1 MYCKLIRKSLL
12 DSIEK
17 RFSNILSF
25 NTVEADYAAIAAFSH
40 PKFKNKWLNCI
51 YTSYSRDKLLSIFK
65 KAVTAESITTS
76 EEIVEIEE
84 DHSDFYD
91 FGPAIQN
98 DTTETSTSAEIEV
111 RSVWKKKESK
121 YGSQIVLPFFLFF
134 DDYEIG
140 YPLGSHSG
148 IHKLGAVYISIP
160 CIPSH
165 RQSSLN
171 TLFLALL
178 FHSSDRVKFGN
189 NIIFKPLID
198 EINYLRD
205 TGIYINT
212 DVFNGILTLEL
223 GVLVG
228 DNLGI
233 HSIAG
238 FVESF
243 SSNYP
248 CRVCKLR
255 KNEIKK
261 LCYVDKKML
270 KTMEQYNLDV
280 IKEDISNSGIKEA
293 CV

>member
-1 MYCKLIRKSLL
+1 MLSDTLEYINKCK
-12 DSIEK
+12 
-17 RFSNILSF
+17 
-25 NTVEADYAAIAAFSH
+25 
-40 PKFKNKWLNCI
+40 
-51 YTSYSRDKLLSIFK
+51 
-65 KAVTAESITTS
+65 
-76 EEIVEIEE
+76 
-84 DHSDFYD
+84 
-91 FGPAIQN
+91 IQN
-98 DTTETSTSAEIEV
+98 SILINFVEG
-111 RSVWKKKESK
+111 SVWKKKESK